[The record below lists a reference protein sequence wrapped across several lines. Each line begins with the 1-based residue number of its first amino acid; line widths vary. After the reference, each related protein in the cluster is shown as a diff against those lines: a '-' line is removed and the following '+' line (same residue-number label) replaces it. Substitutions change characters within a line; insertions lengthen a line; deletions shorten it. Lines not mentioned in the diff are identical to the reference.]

1 MLKIGHSIK
10 RPGRKHGDDP
20 ITINVPEELET
31 DQGNVQNPS
40 DVDFYSREEPLED
53 QNITHTAVLEY
64 FWQSYTSEMA
74 DMRRVHNGL
83 NRPIVAAAKTSGQ
96 IEPDAVPVPGVD
108 VSAEIKAKA
117 QELGFGEVGFT
128 KFDKRYTYKSKKD
141 WVKFPHAVCIAYEQP
156 YEATQ
161 AAPGP
166 KAVLFSGT
174 YRACGS
180 AALHLAEYI
189 RSLGYH
195 AQVHNPTDDSGPYI
209 PMFVEAGLGQL
220 GANGQLL
227 SPHFGSR
234 ARLLI
239 ITTDA
244 QVTYDQPVDY
254 GVHSL
259 CDVCQVCVNRC
270 PGRALIREKV
280 WWRGVYKNKVIY
292 RRCVPML
299 AKYESCSV
307 CMKVCPVQRYGMKPV
322 MDHYANTGQVLGKG
336 THMLEGFSL
345 RGMGYFGPGE
355 LPAFDSEAF
364 RIPHGT
370 AEDMRF
376 EELKESIASG
386 LVPDGPEGDAMLREF
401 KRKVDGYL
409 NINKGAGQTLDPK
422 ENKEGGLAEMS

>member
-10 RPGRKHGDDP
+10 RPGRKHGDEP
-20 ITINVPEELET
+20 ITISVPEELET
-31 DQGNVQNPS
+31 GQGSIQKPT
-40 DVDFYSREEPLED
+40 DVDFYSREEPLET
-53 QNITHTAVLEY
+53 QVITNTAVSEY
-64 FWQSYTSEMA
+64 FWQSYTPETASL
-74 DMRRVHNGL
+74 RRIHDQL
-83 NRPIVAAAKTSGQ
+83 NKPLVDAAKASGQ
-96 IEPDAVPVPGVD
+96 IEPDAAPAPGVD
-108 VSAEIKAKA
+108 VTEKIKARA
-117 QELGFGEVGFT
+117 RELGFGEVGIT
-128 KFDKRYTYKSKKD
+128 KFDKRYTYKSKRD

-161 AAPGP
+161 TAPSHE
-166 KAVLFSGT
+166 AELYYGT
-174 YRACGS
+174 YRASSS
-180 AALHLAEYI
+180 ATLSLAEYV

-195 AQVHNPTDDSGPYI
+195 AQVHSPTDDSGPYI

-234 ARLLI
+234 ARLMV

-244 QVTYDQPVDY
+244 QVTYDRPVDF
-254 GVHSL
+254 GVQSF
-259 CDVCQVCVNRC
+259 CDICQVCVNRC
-270 PGRALIREKV
+270 PGRALIRDKV

-292 RRCVPML
+292 RRCVPMM

-307 CMKVCPVQRYGMKPV
+307 CMKVCPIQKYGMKPV

-364 RIPHGT
+364 RVPHGR
-370 AEDMRF
+370 AEDMQF
-376 EELKESIASG
+376 EELKDSIEAG
-386 LVPDGPEGDAMLREF
+386 EVTDGPEGDAKLREF
-401 KRKVDGYL
+401 KRKVDRYI
-409 NINKGAGQTLDPK
+409 NINTGAGESLDPK
-422 ENKEGGLAEMS
+422 LDKQAGPAQMS